1 MERNGKLGTQTGNY
15 GQNQAICDEN
25 SHLYI
30 KTTNYEEKGGKT
42 IKTAKIAWLN
52 KNKQFYD

>member
-42 IKTAKIAWLN
+42 IKIAKIA
-52 KNKQFYD
+52 